1 MKCLPIFL
9 ISLIYLLVLGCSHSA
24 KQESITNYE
33 DNIKGTWIL
42 QNIKTRNEWP
52 TKEMKFSDTIQF
64 LSNNDCILRNWAL
77 TTYFINNDTLKVHI
91 INWGIFDFRILSL
104 KNDSLN
110 LQFIHKEI
118 FADGINEAVS
128 NSQIMQFKKNSS
140 ND

>member
-1 MKCLPIFL
+1 MKYLPIFL

-52 TKEMKFSDTIQF
+52 TKEMEFSDTIQF

-77 TTYFINNDTLKVHI
+77 ATYFINNDTLKVHI

-104 KNDSLN
+104 KNDILN

-118 FADGINEAVS
+118 FADGINESIS
-128 NSQIMQFKKNSS
+128 NSRIMQFKKELS
-140 ND
+140 D